1 MGIQRLTTTGGAA
14 PEPPAT
20 RYSALM
26 APGVR
31 GCPPVVVGQSGA
43 ARRPRVLVASWLISE
58 STRRMLDGIRAF
70 LRENGLEW
78 DIEALSML
86 QTDTIRLALEAERP
100 DGVVMGFDAPQVAA
114 SLAATTMPVVFL
126 RFGAGDPAPRRRLSV
141 LRLGFANA
149 GRMAAHHFLDRGGF
163 RSFAFV
169 EATQDPAWSLDR
181 GRAFQETVERASG
194 DFRRFSAADGIY
206 QAAIAHR
213 SELTDLA
220 AWLRT
225 LPRPAAVFAATDE
238 RAREVILACRE
249 AGLDVPRSV
258 AVLGVNND
266 DFSCRHI
273 IPNLSSIELDHAAL
287 GHVAAEELQRLFDR
301 HRARRYDFAV
311 PVRRLVARASTAPAS
326 PGGSLVRR
334 ALDFI
339 DAHALDGIGSADVVR
354 ELGVSR
360 SLLDLRFR
368 ELGGGTVLQ
377 AIQERRLREVA
388 RQLLETDDSIE
399 EICRAVGAGDV
410 SGLRRLFRRRFGCS
424 MREWRKTRSD
434 GSTPT

>member
-1 MGIQRLTTTGGAA
+1 MKAQGWTTTGEHPRTPGETDTLPRAIGGSGA
-14 PEPPAT
+14 E
-20 RYSALM
+20 
-26 APGVR
+26 
-31 GCPPVVVGQSGA
+31 PPVVVGQSG

-126 RFGAGDPAPRRRLSV
+126 RFGANDPAPRRRLSV

-149 GRMAAHHFLDRGGF
+149 GRMAAHHFLNRGF

-181 GRAFQETVERASG
+181 GRAFQETVERAGG

-225 LPRPAAVFAATDE
+225 LPRSAAVFAATDE

-287 GHVAAEELQRLFDR
+287 GHVAAEELQRLFDKR
-301 HRARRYDFAV
+301 RARRYDFAV

-360 SLLDLRFR
+360 SLLDLRFH

-388 RQLLETDDSIE
+388 RQLRETDDSIE
-399 EICRAVGAGDV
+399 EICRAVGAGDA

-424 MREWRKTRSD
+424 MREWRKTRTNED
-434 GSTPT
+434 NPA